1 MADNFCWDNDLPNP
15 TQDVET
21 AVQNNGPDRNTHTP
35 TSSPR
40 PTSSHRSTSKTLKLS
55 LFFLAL
61 ATVVAVGVALG
72 LRGSSSTDDSIATQ
86 TAAASSVVQ
95 EKFVSEVTSELD
107 SPNPKKQK
115 TKAEASRSFASKY
128 ETCADLEKDITDALE
143 LYIDKHI
150 ANEAVSNE
158 KYASCDPDNDN
169 WMDDYYDDSLTPN
182 KVTKSLPKQTRNTP
196 AHNPITRAGS
206 HTKNGKR
213 GYRAM
218 GQQGNG
224 FDQNVQ
230 HEGVTEQDEVVSDGT
245 FVYTAYGDV
254 LYAWTAADSTQ
265 GVSIT
270 QISMEDVTECDW
282 DGKPCTTTSKPSIQ
296 ALFLSN
302 SRLTAIVR
310 QSSLAYSL
318 LETYTQ
324 PVWVSSTK
332 TLIIV
337 FDISDVTLG
346 SPLNELGR
354 KEIR

>member
-21 AVQNNGPDRNTHTP
+21 AVQNNGPDSNTHTP
-35 TSSPR
+35 TSSAR

-55 LFFLAL
+55 LVFLAL

-72 LRGSSSTDDSIATQ
+72 LRSSSSTDDSIATQ

-115 TKAEASRSFASKY
+115 PKAEASRSFASGY

-143 LYIDKHI
+143 LYIDKYI

-196 AHNPITRAGS
+196 AHNPIARA

-213 GYRAM
+213 GSSAM

-230 HEGVTEQDEVVSDGT
+230 HEGATEKDEVVSDGT

-282 DGKPCTTTSKPSIQ
+282 DITEPCTTTSKPSIQ

-302 SRLTAIVR
+302 SRLTAIVT
-310 QSSLAYSL
+310 QSR
-318 LETYTQ
+318 LEMYTQ
-324 PVWVSSTK
+324 ASSTK